1 MDRNLPTLR
10 GQPFSLWNFPPG
22 RTHWR
27 RSNVWQPGW
36 FLPGNHFLSSLCTD
50 HQFLL
55 KPYTWR
61 NFFFF
66 RCNDACCLR
75 SLWEIS
81 LYEGENEVWKWIIFC
96 FNALQTLFLLTPN
109 YILRKLITL
118 DNIMHQYENNKPHYV
133 IDEMFLTNWI
143 SLHSILS
150 CKYFSLSK
158 KSSLYLKLPI

>member
-1 MDRNLPTLR
+1 MFDNLADSYLGITSWALFA
-10 GQPFSLWNFPPG
+10 QIINFFWSPIHG
-22 RTHWR
+22 
-27 RSNVWQPGW
+27 GI
-36 FLPGNHFLSSLCTD
+36 
-50 HQFLL
+50 
-55 KPYTWR
+55 
-61 NFFFF
+61 FFF